1 MLRIVAASFCFAVMA
16 AFARLAGGRL
26 PAQEVVLF
34 RALIAALITFGLVR
48 RRGAPLLGAR
58 PALLA
63 VRGVTGFLGLSC
75 YFWSVLHL
83 PFNEAVLLS
92 QVNPIFTAL
101 LAWAFLGE
109 RPGRRF
115 APAAVLVFAGV
126 LFTSPPDPSN
136 MAGDFWALVALA
148 GAFFS
153 ASAYTEVRALSRT
166 EHPLTIVLWF
176 QLISTVLAAPGTAL
190 SGPVWPRGLDWL
202 WLAGVGVAGH
212 LGQVQL
218 TFGLK
223 KSPAGRGTLANP
235 LVVIFG
241 AALAWLI
248 FGEGL
253 DWGDLVGAGLLVGGL
268 LWAGAP
274 RKSPAPS
281 AAPGTG
287 AD

>member
-1 MLRIVAASFCFAVMA
+1 MA

-34 RALIAALITFGLVR
+34 RALIATLITFGLVR
-48 RRGAPLLGAR
+48 RRGAPVLGER

-115 APAAVLVFAGV
+115 APAAALVFAGV

-136 MAGDFWALVALA
+136 MRGDFWALVALA
-148 GAFFS
+148 GALFS

-176 QLISTVLAAPGTAL
+176 QLLSTILAVPGTVL

-202 WLAGVGVAGH
+202 WLAGVGVAGQ

-253 DWGDLVGAGLLVGGL
+253 DWGDLLGASLLVGGL
-268 LWAGAP
+268 LWAGWP
-274 RKSPAPS
+274 RKSAES
-281 AAPGTG
+281 RAALGTG

>member
-1 MLRIVAASFCFAVMA
+1 MA

-26 PAQEVVLF
+26 PAQEVVFF
-34 RALIAALITFGLVR
+34 RALIAAVITFGLLR
-48 RRGAPLLGAR
+48 RRGAPLLGVR

-101 LAWAFLGE
+101 LAWLFLHE
-109 RPGRRF
+109 PPGRRF
-115 APAAVLVFAGV
+115 LPASLLVFAGV
-126 LFTSPPDPSN
+126 VFVSPPDPADVADN
-136 MAGDFWALVALA
+136 LWALVALA
-148 GAFFS
+148 GALFS

-176 QLISTVLAAPGTAL
+176 QFISAVLAVPGTVL
-190 SGPVWPRGLDWL
+190 SGPVWPRGLDWV
-202 WLAGVGVAGH
+202 WLLGVGVAGH
-212 LGQVQL
+212 LGQVHL
-218 TFGLK
+218 TLGLK
-223 KSPAGRGTLANP
+223 ESPAARGTLANP
-235 LVVIFG
+235 LVVLFG
-241 AALAWLI
+241 GLLAWLV

-253 DWGDLVGAGLLVGGL
+253 DWGDLVGAILLISGL
-268 LWAGAP
+268 LWVGWP
-274 RKSPAPS
+274 RKSAELR
-281 AAPGTG
+281 AARGTA